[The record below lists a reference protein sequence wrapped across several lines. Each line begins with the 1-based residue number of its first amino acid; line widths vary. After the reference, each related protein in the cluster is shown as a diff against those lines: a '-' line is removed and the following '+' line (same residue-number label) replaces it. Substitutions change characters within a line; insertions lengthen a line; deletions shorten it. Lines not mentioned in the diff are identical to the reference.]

1 MGIRMTEIR
10 DLVKHWREVALDENR
25 KKFDTLRE
33 QAIDEYLLDNPR
45 CAELIRACKASLCV
59 VKTCEEKLGA
69 YMPGYLGFTTGRDPR
84 KEVFNEHSGSSLKAF
99 PFLAA
104 LHSDRLQTECS
115 IESEYSRLGERI
127 TACRTGGKAKKM
139 IDEMG
144 LDTSSIKEFKN
155 PPVALEHTP
164 LNLAL
169 MGLAKKEDE
178 NNV

>member
-1 MGIRMTEIR
+1 MGIRMVEIR

-25 KKFDTLRE
+25 KKFDALRE
-33 QAIDEYLLDNPR
+33 QAINEYLSDHLK
-45 CAELIRACKASLCV
+45 CAELIHACQSYLHRV
-59 VKTCEEKLGA
+59 RICEDQLRD
-69 YMPGYLGFTTGRDPR
+69 YISRYLGLTTERDPR
-84 KEVFNEHSGSSLKAF
+84 KELFNESSGSSLRSF

-104 LHSDRLQTECS
+104 LHSDRLQTECN
-115 IESEYSRLGERI
+115 IKAEYSRLGERI

-139 IDEMG
+139 LDEMG

-155 PPVALEHTP
+155 PSVAIEHTP

-169 MGLAKKEDE
+169 MGLTKKEDE